1 MFTRRDTTT
10 TARSPL
16 ADIKP
21 LDRASEPSQTPLPAV
36 EPRTFQTVEPA
47 SKLAQA
53 DKQMQ
58 SHAGHGPVQ
67 HDPVQHS
74 PVQHGMASFAAGSII
89 GNDLTIMGQGLRIV
103 TRGTLQVDG
112 RIEGD
117 VVGQEVIIGERGHVT
132 GVVCGET
139 VIVRGTVHGSIKAIK
154 VLLQSGA
161 RVDGDVHHQ
170 QLSVEQGAHLDG
182 RVRRPQDLA
191 DLKPDL
197 TAAAAKLS

>member
-10 TARSPL
+10 AARSPL

-21 LDRASEPSQTPLPAV
+21 LERGTEPAQTPLPAV
-36 EPRTFQTVEPA
+36 EMRAFQAVEPA
-47 SKLAQA
+47 SKPAQA
-53 DKQMQ
+53 PV
-58 SHAGHGPVQ
+58 HAPSASAHLPM
-67 HDPVQHS
+67 P
-74 PVQHGMASFAAGSII
+74 QHGMASFAAGSII

-112 RIEGD
+112 HIEGD

-182 RVRRPQDLA
+182 RVRRPQDVA

-197 TAAAAKLS
+197 SAAAAKMA